1 MLPPLIEQLCVAGVN
16 NPVGLDVNETEV
28 SPEFQ
33 PEPVTVTRVP
43 VGPEEDESET
53 NATPTLKLALTEGP
67 GTTLA
72 GFFKMTW
79 YTPAGRLDPTT
90 KVPDNTPLALTV
102 QAGEVTNPA
111 GAELKSVGQVADEIE
126 PAYPEPDMVTAVP
139 LPPPKGDTNNVDVTS
154 NWALTSSP

>member
-16 NPVGLDVNETEV
+16 KPVGLDVNDTEV

-33 PEPVTVTRVP
+33 PDPVTVTSVP

-72 GFFKMTW
+72 ALVKM
-79 YTPAGRLDPTT
+79 
-90 KVPDNTPLALTV
+90 
-102 QAGEVTNPA
+102 
-111 GAELKSVGQVADEIE
+111 S
-126 PAYPEPDMVTAVP
+126 
-139 LPPPKGDTNNVDVTS
+139 
-154 NWALTSSP
+154 